1 MKKKQPCSGKCS
13 SKVKANN
20 YNKNTNERALLLTKS
35 QTKSL
40 QLNWKRTPDGY
51 FHPKNTVQILSNS
64 SSGCLFNKNIESCIG
79 SFDKENIE

>member
-13 SKVKANN
+13 SKVKTNN

-40 QLNWKRTPDGY
+40 QLN
-51 FHPKNTVQILSNS
+51 
-64 SSGCLFNKNIESCIG
+64 
-79 SFDKENIE
+79 